1 MKNDILQKLE
11 NYGQEHLLQYYGE
24 LTAEER
30 EQLISDIRNA
40 DFSVLENIG
49 GSALKKRGTISPV
62 NGRSGHAFRV

>member
-30 EQLISDIRNA
+30 EQLIDRK
-40 DFSVLENIG
+40 SV
-49 GSALKKRGTISPV
+49 V
-62 NGRSGHAFRV
+62 